1 MRRVI
6 RKRITLAHLIVVMIL
21 IAAGCLILAISMQQQ
36 ANALRDDIAVARLE
50 KSNLQREGTA
60 IQQEISISGTDAYIE
75 AKARDTQGYL
85 MPGEIQFVI
94 TNPEALYGTG
104 SDIQIEVAGN

>member
-1 MRRVI
+1 MRHFFTKRVPPA
-6 RKRITLAHLIVVMIL
+6 R
-21 IAAGCLILAISMQQQ
+21 LILAMIVITLVSVTLTVICQNHSNQ
-36 ANALRDDIAVARLE
+36 LKDDISTARLE
-50 KSNLQREGTA
+50 KSSLQREGA
-60 IQQEISISGTDAYIE
+60 SLQQEISISGTDAYIE

-94 TNPEALYGTG
+94 MNPEALYGAG